1 MERVGFVL
9 TLGALAAVTA
19 TSIDICIP
27 AQPEIARELGEDP
40 TAGAALVSFFLLGYG
55 PGQLFWGPLSD
66 RYGRLPLLAIA
77 LGGFLVASL
86 VCATTSSMEVLV
98 WARFAQGLIGGG
110 APVIA
115 RAVARDQGGGPKT
128 ASLISTMTIV
138 LGAAPLVAPSI
149 GSGLLTLVHWR
160 GIFWFLCLFA
170 LALLGMVF
178 LYLRDAK
185 RPEVDSVL
193 SLPLY
198 LRGALGV
205 CRAPDF
211 LLGTAISSSIF
222 LGYAAFLSVGAVV
235 AELEYQVSPTAF
247 GPIFAIAALA
257 FILGSLI
264 ARQSIR
270 WLGNET
276 IILIGAAVGAV
287 AGIWLLAAAEGGLS
301 LVAFWALVSA
311 FTLSMGMLL
320 PVCVAKALEP
330 AGAAAGAAS
339 SIMGVIQVLFGAL
352 GSILAASNL
361 FESAYEA
368 LAILMPLSAFAALA
382 FSAVARLAVRR
393 RGAAPRTPG

>member
-66 RYGRLPLLAIA
+66 RYGRLPLLVIA

-98 WARFAQGLIGGG
+98 WARFAQGLVGGG

-128 ASLISTMTIV
+128 AALISTMTIV

-160 GIFWFLCLFA
+160 GIFWFLCLLA
-170 LALLGMVF
+170 LALLALVF
-178 LYLRDAK
+178 LHLRDAR
-185 RPEVDSVL
+185 RPAADSVL

-198 LRGALGV
+198 LQGAI
-205 CRAPDF
+205 RIFREPDF

-235 AELEYQVSPTAF
+235 AELRYAVSPTAF

-264 ARQSIR
+264 ARQSVR
-270 WLGNET
+270 WLRNET
-276 IILIGAAVGAV
+276 IILAGAGVGAF
-287 AGIWLLAAAEGGLS
+287 AGLWLLLWADAGLS
-301 LVAFWALVSA
+301 LVAFWSLVSA
-311 FTLSMGMLL
+311 FTLAMGMLL

-330 AGAAAGAAS
+330 AGLAAGAAS
-339 SIMGVIQVLFGAL
+339 SLLGVIQVLFGAA
-352 GSILAASNL
+352 GSILAASSL
-361 FESAYEA
+361 FEDAYQA
-368 LAILMPLSAFAALA
+368 LAVLMPSSAFAALA
-382 FSAVARLAVRR
+382 FSVIALATVKRSR
-393 RGAAPRTPG
+393 PAPGSK